1 MKNNFTAICT
11 NPFRDTGCALAQKT
25 AELLG
30 QNGFETCICPIFAE
44 NADDVLPKDLITTE
58 LQKVADRCGFIV
70 VIGGDGTLLSVAR
83 QIKGRSIPI
92 IGVNLGSMGFMALL
106 EPDELDYV
114 LKAAQGGGKL
124 SRRMKI
130 DVSVIRGGD
139 IIYTDCALNDVVVH
153 GYGEC
158 INVTAQC
165 NGDNIT
171 AFSGDGIILSTPTGS
186 TGYSMSAGGPIV
198 EPDAQN
204 IIISPIC
211 AHMMSSRSFVLG
223 PDREVDVYIRK
234 LHGRRAYLSVDGNS
248 VLDIANR
255 DIVHVRRSES
265 VTLMADM
272 GLRNFYEIAFEKLR

>member
-1 MKNNFTAICT
+1 
-11 NPFRDTGCALAQKT
+11 
-25 AELLG
+25 
-30 QNGFETCICPIFAE
+30 
-44 NADDVLPKDLITTE
+44 
-58 LQKVADRCGFIV
+58 
-70 VIGGDGTLLSVAR
+70 
-83 QIKGRSIPI
+83 
-92 IGVNLGSMGFMALL
+92 
-106 EPDELDYV
+106 
-114 LKAAQGGGKL
+114 
-124 SRRMKI
+124 MKI